1 MAELRNAIFA
11 TVANDAI
18 RQVSRNVFEH
28 LHKLDLQF
36 HLDRNTGIYYVN
48 LLYHFYHIIFLS
60 ILYYI

>member
-36 HLDRNTGIYYVN
+36 HLDRNTGRFISLSYYPS
-48 LLYHFYHIIFLS
+48 LLFY
-60 ILYYI
+60 